1 MRGIGDFMLD
11 SYKKKNLL
19 FKWGISYSIILC
31 LTITVNILAYAIV
44 EKRIVEM
51 NNRNAIEVLEHKKQ
65 STDDLIANLT
75 DISYGI
81 SQDSTVRNLAIN
93 VSEVDASNRM
103 DFFNIMEKSKRY
115 VGVDSNFENVFIYFN
130 I

>member
-1 MRGIGDFMLD
+1 MLD

-65 STDDLIANLT
+65 STD
-75 DISYGI
+75 
-81 SQDSTVRNLAIN
+81 
-93 VSEVDASNRM
+93 VSNQK
-103 DFFNIMEKSKRY
+103 DFLY
-115 VGVDSNFENVFIYFN
+115 VAL
-130 I
+130 